1 MKGHSLQKILDQRLA
16 LSDAQSVIAREYGFA
31 DWMRL
36 KHFVEIGARVAR
48 FKPHPL
54 FNAAVAAM
62 DGGDLPGLRKLLKE
76 APELVRAR
84 GNLEPPYDYFTAA
97 ALLHHTFTMRSAL
110 I

>member
-1 MKGHSLQKILDQRLA
+1 
-16 LSDAQSVIAREYGFA
+16 
-31 DWMRL
+31 
-36 KHFVEIGARVAR
+36 
-48 FKPHPL
+48 
-54 FNAAVAAM
+54 M

-97 ALLHHTFTMRSAL
+97 TLLHHTFTMRSAL

>member
-1 MKGHSLQKILDQRLA
+1 MTPTETHANVRIKACRTLPVRGKGPS
-16 LSDAQSVIAREYGFA
+16 
-31 DWMRL
+31 
-36 KHFVEIGARVAR
+36 
-48 FKPHPL
+48 PPPL

-97 ALLHHTFTMRSAL
+97 TLLHHTFTMRSAL